1 MTNRWVAWV
10 ALLGVTVLALAV
22 VVAACGGD
30 DDDQGTNGGPTSA
43 ATATQKPSGAGN
55 EATPAEPASAETP
68 AATELPTL
76 APGADGSV
84 LVDPCSLVTPAEISE
99 IAGEEYGE
107 GKLNSDDCTYLSPT
121 NREVT
126 ISVEDHGSRA
136 KSQFEDNVDVLK
148 MAEVDGIG
156 DGAAWAE
163 QFSELDVL
171 AGEKIVIV
179 SVPFIDVQDK
189 QAAAIAIAK
198 KALD

>member
-1 MTNRWVAWV
+1 MTNRWV

-22 VVAACGGD
+22 AVAACGGD
-30 DDDQGTNGGPTSA
+30 DDDQWTNGGPTSA

-55 EATPAEPASAETP
+55 EATPTEPASAETP
-68 AATELPTL
+68 A
-76 APGADGSV
+76 GNNGSA
-84 LVDPCSLVTPAEISE
+84 LGDPCSLVTAAEISE
-99 IAGEEYGE
+99 IAGEQFADGE
-107 GKLNSDDCTYLSPT
+107 INSDDCTYVSPT

-148 MAEVDGIG
+148 MTEIDGIG

-163 QFSELDVL
+163 QFGELDVL